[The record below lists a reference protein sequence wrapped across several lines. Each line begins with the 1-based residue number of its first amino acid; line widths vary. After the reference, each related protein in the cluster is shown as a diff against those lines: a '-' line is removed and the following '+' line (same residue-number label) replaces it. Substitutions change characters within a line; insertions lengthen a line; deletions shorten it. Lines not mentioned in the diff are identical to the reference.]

1 MLGYNKIITTV
12 NSISP
17 EHQFIP
23 NPNNNIVIDTSEN
36 RLGINTIT
44 PEASIDV
51 NNGTVKTKD
60 LIVLGDLSANIVSC
74 ELLPKSNVLY
84 SLGDIDHGWKDLFV
98 GAGTIYMNNT
108 PIIRMGD
115 YTRHGHNDISA
126 LIIENFIDNLERP
139 LDILGRLNITSDV
152 SINESITMTGGL
164 VVMAD
169 IVSANDFV
177 FSDEKNNASPSYN
190 KVNIVG
196 DLTIATDVS
205 FMNKLALY
213 NDISFN
219 KGIDI
224 SGSLNITEITNPT
237 GTSIITTK
245 LYTKKPVG
253 GMHTKFVI
261 DPASD
266 GLNSN
271 GEVVI
276 VGNLDIKGTASYI
289 NFANVDISD
298 NIVRMNANHDIAVSD
313 GGISVTN
320 SSNIDK
326 LFSYNNAGDTWKTH
340 STNINLGPDGGVVS
354 SEFMNIGT
362 INIYGNTIDV
372 ASGDLQLS
380 SDSANGKV
388 QLSSSHETYINA
400 TEKTII
406 HSQEGN
412 VVVGNVSINS
422 NTISSIGS
430 DLNLSADSSNISTDN
445 CNLNLGTGS
454 LSVDGV
460 SLAHMPSGGI
470 TLWYGN
476 SSNVPI
482 GWTICNGTNGTPN
495 LLGRFVVC
503 SGDNTET
510 TYTENSSGGNDS
522 YTLDISHIPSHNHVA
537 SSQLTDIQHN
547 HASTAEFTQVIHN
560 HGATSQNTDVLHNHG
575 ATSQNTDVSH
585 NHTATSQNTDIS
597 HTHIANL
604 LLLQDDTLNH
614 THLAVTNQ
622 VTSTHTHNTNNQIDL
637 VSRTGYHDE
646 SHTHEVVLDDI
657 SHNHTMDVSTLGN
670 NHQHSIAVS
679 NAEHGHGL
687 DFEVAYSNAGG
698 GTGTDSLLLDNQ
710 TQGTMQA
717 SQLGGG
723 LEGGVFV
730 GGVQTATAL
739 HDHNTQDSS
748 GTDHSHTLA
757 QTSHTHQAVMGT
769 SSDTSHN
776 HTTQVSEGG
785 EPHYHS
791 LTTIGSSI
799 LHNHVVLPTS
809 QANIDHNHLI
819 QTDHTNINHDHII
832 EIEETSINHKHS
844 IQITPTS
851 IDHDHVIET
860 AQTSIN
866 HNHVIET
873 TYTGSGSSVDNRPKW
888 LGLWYIMKL

>member
-98 GAGTIYMNNT
+98 GSGTIYMNNT

-126 LIIENFIDNLERP
+126 LIIDNAERP
-139 LDILGRLNITSDV
+139 LDILGRVDITSDV
-152 SINESITMTGGL
+152 SINKSITTMGGL
-164 VVMAD
+164 VVTVD
-169 IVSANDFV
+169 IVSANDLV
-177 FSDEKNNASPSYN
+177 FSNEKSNANPSYN
-190 KVNIVG
+190 KVNILG
-196 DLTIATDVS
+196 ALTVLTDVS

-219 KGIDI
+219 KGVDI
-224 SGSLNITEITNPT
+224 SGTLTITEITNPT

-245 LYTKKPVG
+245 LYTKKPSNTVG
-253 GMHTKFVI
+253 AMQTKFVI

-266 GLNSN
+266 DVNSN

-276 VGNLDIKGTASYI
+276 MGNLDIKGTASYI

-298 NIVRMNANHDIAVSD
+298 NILRMNANHDIAVSD

-326 LFSYNNAGDTWKTH
+326 LFSYNNAGDNWKTH
-340 STNINLGPDGGVVS
+340 NTNINIGPDGGIVS
-354 SEFMNIGT
+354 SGFMNIGT
-362 INIYGNTIDV
+362 INIDGNTIDV
-372 ASGDLQLS
+372 DSGDLPLR
-380 SDSANGKV
+380 SDYGQV
-388 QLSSSHETYINA
+388 QLSSSHGTNINA
-400 TEKTII
+400 TEETII
-406 HSQEGN
+406 HSQGGN
-412 VVVGNVSINS
+412 VVVENVSINS
-422 NTISSIGS
+422 NTISASIGS
-430 DLNLSADSSNISTDN
+430 DLNLSADSGDISTDN
-445 CNLNLGTGS
+445 CNLDLGSGS

-495 LLGRFVVC
+495 LLGKFVVC

-510 TYTENSSGGNDS
+510 NYIEGSFGGNDS
-522 YTLDISHIPSHNHVA
+522 YKLDISHIPPHNHVA

-547 HASTAEFTQVIHN
+547 HAAAAEFTDVIHN
-560 HGATSQNTDVLHNHG
+560 HGATSQNTDVLHNHV
-575 ATSQNTDVSH
+575 ATSQNTDVLH
-585 NHTATSQNTDIS
+585 NHVATSQNTDIP
-597 HTHIANL
+597 HTHTASL
-604 LLLQDDTLNH
+604 LFSQDNTLNH
-614 THLAVTNQ
+614 THLADTNQ
-622 VTSTHTHNTNNQIDL
+622 VASDHTHNGYNQIDL
-637 VSRTGYHDE
+637 TSRTEYHSE
-646 SHTHEVVLDDI
+646 THGHAVLLDVS
-657 SHNHTMDVSTLGN
+657 SHNHTINVSTLGT
-670 NHQHSIAVS
+670 NHQHSIAAS
-679 NAEHGHGL
+679 DAQHGHGL
-687 DFEVAYSNAGG
+687 EFEVAYSTAGG
-698 GTGTDSLLLDNQ
+698 GTGTQSLLVDNQ
-710 TQGTMQA
+710 TQGTTQA

-723 LEGGVFV
+723 FV
-730 GGVQTATAL
+730 GGVQTANTP
-739 HDHNTQDSS
+739 HDHNTTDSL

-757 QTSHTHQAVMGT
+757 QSNHTHVAVMET
-769 SSDTSHN
+769 SSDTSHT
-776 HTTQVSEGG
+776 HTTQVSDGG
-785 EPHYHS
+785 EPHFHTF
-791 LTTIGSSI
+791 TTIGSSI
-799 LHNHVVLPTS
+799 SHNHAVLPTL
-809 QANIDHNHLI
+809 QANIDHNHVI
-819 QTDHTNINHDHII
+819 QTNPTSINHNHII
-832 EIEETSINHKHS
+832 EIEQTSINHNHI
-844 IQITPTS
+844 IQTTP
-851 IDHDHVIET
+851 
-860 AQTSIN
+860 TSIN
-866 HNHVIET
+866 HNHVIETAQASINHNHVIGT

-888 LGLWYIMKL
+888 FGLWYIMKL

>member
-1 MLGYNKIITTV
+1 MLAYNKIITTV

-17 EHQFIP
+17 EHELTP

-51 NNGTVKTKD
+51 YNGSVKTKD

-84 SLGDIDHGWKDLFV
+84 SLGDIDNNWKDLFV
-98 GAGTIYMNNT
+98 GPGTIYMNNT

-115 YTRHGHNDISA
+115 YTRHGHNENSA
-126 LIIENFIDNLERP
+126 LIIDNSGRP
-139 LDILGRLNITSDV
+139 LDILGRVDITSDI
-152 SINESITMTGGL
+152 SINNSITTTGGM

-169 IVSANDFV
+169 IVSANDLV
-177 FSDEKNNASPSYN
+177 FSNEKSDAASSYN
-190 KVNIVG
+190 KVNILG
-196 DLTIATDVS
+196 ALTVLTDVS
-205 FMNKLALY
+205 FMNKLAVN

-219 KGIDI
+219 KGVDI
-224 SGSLNITEITNPT
+224 SGSVNITEITNPT

-253 GMHTKFVI
+253 ATQTKFVI
-261 DPASD
+261 DPAGD
-266 GLNSN
+266 GLNTN

-276 VGNLDIKGTASYI
+276 MGNLDIKGTASYI

-298 NIVRMNANHDIAVSD
+298 NILRMNANHDIAVSD

-354 SEFMNIGT
+354 SGFMNIGT
-362 INIYGNTIDV
+362 INIDGNTIDV
-372 ASGDLQLS
+372 DSGDLLLR
-380 SDSANGKV
+380 SDQGQV
-388 QLSSSHETYINA
+388 QLSSSHGTNINA
-400 TEKTII
+400 TQETII
-406 HSQEGN
+406 HSQGGN
-412 VVVGNVSINS
+412 VVVENVSINS
-422 NTISSIGS
+422 NTISASIGN
-430 DLNLSADSSNISTDN
+430 DLNLSAAGGDISTDN
-445 CNLNLGTGS
+445 CNLDLGSGS

-476 SSNVPI
+476 SSDVPI

-495 LLGRFVVC
+495 LLGKFVVC

-510 TYTENSSGGNDS
+510 NYIEDTTGGNDS
-522 YTLDISHIPSHNHVA
+522 YTLGISHIPPHNHIA

-547 HASTAEFTQVIHN
+547 HAAAAEFTDVIHN

-575 ATSQNTDVSH
+575 ATSQNTDVLH
-585 NHTATSQNTDIS
+585 NHTATSQNTDIP
-597 HTHIANL
+597 HTHTANL
-604 LLLQDDTLNH
+604 LFSQGDTLNH
-614 THLAVTNQ
+614 SHLAVTNQ
-622 VTSTHTHNTNNQIDL
+622 VASEHTHNANNEIDL
-637 VSRTGYHDE
+637 ASRTGYHVE
-646 SHTHEVVLDDI
+646 THGHGVVLDVS
-657 SHNHTMDVSTLGN
+657 SHNHTMDVSTLGT
-670 NHQHSIAVS
+670 NHQHSIAES
-679 NAEHGHGL
+679 DAEHGHGFE
-687 DFEVAYSNAGG
+687 FEVAYSNAGG
-698 GTGTDSLLLDNQ
+698 GTGTQSLLVDNQ
-710 TQGTMQA
+710 TEGTMQA
-717 SQLGGG
+717 SQLGGS
-723 LEGGVFV
+723 FV
-730 GGVQTATAL
+730 GEVQTANAP
-739 HDHNTQDSS
+739 HDHNTGDSL

-757 QTSHTHQAVMGT
+757 QSSHTHVAVMET
-769 SSDTSHN
+769 SSDTSHT
-776 HTTQVSEGG
+776 HTTQVSDGG
-785 EPHYHS
+785 EPHFHTF
-791 LTTIGSSI
+791 TTIDSSI
-799 LHNHVVLPTS
+799 LHNHVVSPTL

-819 QTDHTNINHDHII
+819 QTDPTSINHNHII
-832 EIEETSINHKHS
+832 DIEETSINHNHI
-844 IQITPTS
+844 IQTTPTS

-866 HNHVIET
+866 HNHVIGT

-888 LGLWYIMKL
+888 FGLWYIMKL